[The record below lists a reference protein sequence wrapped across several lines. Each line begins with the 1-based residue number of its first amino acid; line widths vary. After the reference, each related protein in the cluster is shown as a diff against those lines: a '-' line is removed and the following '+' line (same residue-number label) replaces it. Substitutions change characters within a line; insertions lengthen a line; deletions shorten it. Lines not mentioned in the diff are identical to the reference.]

1 MSAGSRDDLC
11 MPTVAAPASLP
22 ILYRDDRLLAVDK
35 PSGLLSV
42 PGRGPDK
49 QDCALSRV
57 QLEHPSALVVHR
69 LDMSTSGLLLFAL
82 DNDMQRALG
91 RLFEQRRLGKR
102 YVACVRGVPQ
112 PQTGDIDL
120 PLSPDWPRRPRSRV
134 DRENGRAA
142 HTGYRVLESI
152 DQGRV
157 ARLELTPT
165 TGRSHQLRVHMAA
178 LGHPILGD
186 ELYADPDT
194 RRMAA
199 RLLLHAAYLAFEHPD
214 GSASLELHSPVPF

>member
-1 MSAGSRDDLC
+1 
-11 MPTVAAPASLP
+11 MPTVAASPSLP

-82 DNDMQRALG
+82 DRDMQRALG
-91 RLFEQRRLGKR
+91 ALFERRRVSKR
-102 YVACVRGVPQ
+102 YIACVRGVPQ
-112 PQTGDIDL
+112 PPTGDIDL

-134 DRENGRAA
+134 DHDNGRSA
-142 HTGYRVLESI
+142 HTGYRLLEQI
-152 DQGRV
+152 DQGRA

-165 TGRSHQLRVHMAA
+165 TGRSHQLRVHLAA

-194 RRMAA
+194 QRMAP
-199 RLLLHAAYLAFEHPD
+199 RLLLHAAYLAFEHPA
-214 GSASLELHSPVPF
+214 GSAWLELQSPAPF